1 MKPSLVLWSVL
12 ALCLLSP
19 VAARRPGPLL
29 SRKGIRP
36 TPEELKPLPQGFVV
50 VPPPERSS
58 VDPVPISAGLA
69 PVEVPQQQPQV
80 PVPEV
85 PEVQTG
91 GPEPGIVPPDTQP
104 KVVTPTV
111 CTQTN
116 ILPLRTQ

>member
-1 MKPSLVLWSVL
+1 M
-12 ALCLLSP
+12 
-19 VAARRPGPLL
+19 
-29 SRKGIRP
+29 P
-36 TPEELKPLPQGFVV
+36 TPEELQPLPQGFIV

-58 VDPVPISAGLA
+58 VDPVPISTLLA
-69 PVEVPQQQPQV
+69 PVEVPQQQPLV

-91 GPEPGIVPPDTQP
+91 GPEPGLVPGPDSQP
-104 KVVTPTV
+104 GMKVVTRTV

>member
-1 MKPSLVLWSVL
+1 MKSLHVLWLAL

-29 SRKGIRP
+29 GRRIRP
-36 TPEELKPLPQGFVV
+36 TPEELRPLPQGVV
-50 VPPPERSS
+50 IVPPPERSS
-58 VDPVPISAGLA
+58 VEVVPISVGLA

-91 GPEPGIVPPDTQP
+91 APEPGSLPVDSQP
-104 KVVTPTV
+104 GVTKAVTV
-111 CTQTN
+111 CTETN
-116 ILPLRTQ
+116 IAPLRKQ